1 VSSQSSK
8 TYGVFSLPVI
18 VGALGYFVDVYDI
31 LLFSMV
37 RSTSLREL
45 GVAEADLL
53 STGVFIINLQLI
65 GLLLGGLVY
74 GVLGDKIGRTKL
86 LFASIITYTLATLAC
101 AYVQNVEQY
110 QWLRFIAGIGLAG
123 EFGLAITLVSEL
135 LPKEKRGYGNTIV
148 AACGVTGVVF
158 AAWVSQHLH
167 WRDCYTLGGVMGA
180 VLLLLRFRI
189 AESFMLAELAADV
202 KRGSLRMFFGSSD
215 RVKRFAC
222 VVLTTGPCL
231 WAAWLLGTFA
241 PEITAAMGLSQPLTA
256 AQAMIAIYIG
266 VAIGE
271 VLYGL
276 ISQKLRNRRGVLLSS
291 MGIFTLMAAWFF
303 LFPHGDSQTL
313 FLISYFLLG
322 LSVGY
327 LVISVMIAAEIFGTN
342 LRATATTM
350 APNFMRALFVPM
362 GLAMTALKPAIGL
375 MPSVIAIAVVMVVIA
390 VWATLQLRETYGI
403 DLNYVEK

>member
-1 VSSQSSK
+1 MSVAQSK

-31 LLFSMV
+31 FLFSV
-37 RSTSLREL
+37 LRSVSLREL

-53 STGVFIINLQLI
+53 STGVSIINLQLI

-101 AYVQNVEQY
+101 AHVQTVDQY
-110 QWLRFIAGIGLAG
+110 MWLRFIAGIGLAG

-148 AACGVTGVVF
+148 AACGVTGIIF
-158 AAWVSQHLH
+158 AAWVSQHLY

-202 KRGSLRMFFGSSD
+202 KRGSLRMFFGSWD
-215 RVKRFAC
+215 RVKRFSC

-231 WAAWLLGTFA
+231 WATWLLGTFA
-241 PEITAAMGLSQPLTA
+241 PEITAAMGLAQPITTA
-256 AQAMIAIYIG
+256 EAMIAIYIG
-266 VAIGE
+266 IALGE
-271 VLYGL
+271 VIIGVT
-276 ISQKLRNRRGVLLSS
+276 SQKIQSRRKVVFASLGV
-291 MGIFTLMAAWFF
+291 FAVFAVWFF
-303 LFPHGDSQTL
+303 ALPHGQDRDVYL
-313 FLISYFLLG
+313 WAYFLLG
-322 LSVGY
+322 LPVGY
-327 LVISVMIAAEIFGTN
+327 LVISVMITAEIFGTN

-362 GLAMTALKPAIGL
+362 SLAMTALKPAIGL
-375 MPSVIAIAVVMVVIA
+375 LPAVMAIAAIAVVIA
-390 VWATLQLRETYGI
+390 VLATLQLRETYGI